1 MCKAVGILQRQPL
14 EPALSGANGSAGAGL
29 TAGASSN
36 ARPTV
41 RVMRYAGA
49 ITGCC
54 AWLLLSFRVP
64 AQQPPGAAQTEAQQG
79 VDALQ
84 RGDFAAAEQ
93 HLSRAL
99 AADPSLAEVRANLGL
114 AYYVDGKYAEAVE
127 AFRHALKQNASLS
140 TAQSFLPLSLAALNR
155 CDEALPGLR
164 HEYSSNPD
172 LKLRRVLGLS
182 LQRCLFESGQQAEAD
197 QVMQELLAK
206 YPDDVDVLYE
216 AGQLYGKL
224 SSQIYLHLMQVAPHT
239 ARGYQLTGGVAE
251 TDGNWQA
258 AIDAYREALKLEP
271 GLANLHL
278 RIAALTLEHSTD
290 PEAWKQALEELSA
303 ELKINPSNPEA
314 EYEVGEAY
322 RKHGDLEQAIPA
334 FRRALHL
341 QPEFVEARIALAKA
355 LRQQK
360 QTQEALEVLE
370 PARDST
376 PPNAAVHFLLAQLYR
391 DAGRTADAQREDAL
405 FQQMQKT
412 PRPLKNP

>member
-1 MCKAVGILQRQPL
+1 
-14 EPALSGANGSAGAGL
+14 
-29 TAGASSN
+29 
-36 ARPTV
+36 
-41 RVMRYAGA
+41 
-49 ITGCC
+49 
-54 AWLLLSFRVP
+54 
-64 AQQPPGAAQTEAQQG
+64 
-79 VDALQ
+79 
-84 RGDFAAAEQ
+84 
-93 HLSRAL
+93 
-99 AADPSLAEVRANLGL
+99 
-114 AYYVDGKYAEAVE
+114 
-127 AFRHALKQNASLS
+127 
-140 TAQSFLPLSLAALNR
+140 
-155 CDEALPGLR
+155 
-164 HEYSSNPD
+164 
-172 LKLRRVLGLS
+172 
-182 LQRCLFESGQQAEAD
+182 
-197 QVMQELLAK
+197 MQELLAK

>member
-127 AFRHALKQNASLS
+127 AFRRALKQNASLS

-182 LQRCLFESGQQAEAD
+182 LQRCFFESGQQAEAD

>member
-1 MCKAVGILQRQPL
+1 MK
-14 EPALSGANGSAGAGL
+14 
-29 TAGASSN
+29 
-36 ARPTV
+36 
-41 RVMRYAGA
+41 YAGVIA
-49 ITGCC
+49 LFC
-54 AWLLLSFRVP
+54 AWLMLGLRVP
-64 AQQPPGAAQTEAQQG
+64 AQQPPAAAQAEAQQG
-79 VDALQ
+79 ADALQ

-127 AFRHALKQNASLS
+127 AFRQALKQNASLS
-140 TAQSFLPLSLAALNR
+140 TAQSFLPLSLAGLNR
-155 CDEALPGLR
+155 CDEAVPGLR

-172 LKLRRVLGLS
+172 LKLRRILGLS

-197 QVMQELLAK
+197 QVTQELLAK

-216 AGQLYGKL
+216 AGQMYGKL
-224 SSQIYLHLMQVAPHT
+224 SSQIYLRLMKVAPHT

-271 GLANLHL
+271 GLPNLHL
-278 RIAALTLEHSTD
+278 RIAALMLEHSPN

-303 ELKINPSNPEA
+303 ELQNNPSNPEA

-334 FRRALHL
+334 FRRALNL
-341 QPEFVEARIALAKA
+341 QPAFVEARIALAKA
-355 LRQQK
+355 LRQEK
-360 QTQEALEVLE
+360 QTQEALAVLE

-391 DAGRTADAQREDAL
+391 DAGRTADAQREDAR
-405 FQQMQKT
+405 FREMQKAA
-412 PRPLKNP
+412 PPLRNP